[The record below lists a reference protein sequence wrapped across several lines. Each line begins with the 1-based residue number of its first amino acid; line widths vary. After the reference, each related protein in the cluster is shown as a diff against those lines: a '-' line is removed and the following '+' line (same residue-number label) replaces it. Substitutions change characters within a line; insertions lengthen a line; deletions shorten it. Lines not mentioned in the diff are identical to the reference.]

1 MGSMSIWHWVIVALI
16 VMLLFG
22 KGRISEMMG
31 DLAKGINSFKKGLAD
46 EENKRQ
52 AAEEERAASE
62 AEKAEIAHHDAV
74 AISALNEGLDRMASG
89 DLTHRITTPFAP
101 KTESLKTNFNAAA

>member
-46 EENKRQ
+46 EENKP
-52 AAEEERAASE
+52 AAPPPAAVPPQQVTHQP
-62 AEKAEIAHHDAV
+62 AETPTPNAEH
-74 AISALNEGLDRMASG
+74 
-89 DLTHRITTPFAP
+89 TPR
-101 KTESLKTNFNAAA
+101 